1 MTEPVHTTN
10 TATSNADDTAGAPVR
25 VLPPLARHVVEAV
38 AIEHGVCVRPVPMRR
53 TDLASGDS
61 EMVYLPCGHTLGSVC
76 PPCAERTRTLR
87 AQQCREGWHL
97 EQEPVIERADPDE
110 EQRFWGALRAQ
121 AQAHRDQT
129 AAAGGDVADWD
140 TALREINAQLDR
152 TGVRGALKTGEQA
165 TRRRHRSTRRRQDAP
180 ELPRRP
186 IEARTIGA
194 TYTAPDGKTFRPS
207 LFLTLTLDSYG
218 KVHPD
223 GTPVDPHTYD
233 YVRAA
238 RDALHLSKLIDR
250 FIQNLRRLVGYDVQ
264 YFAAIE
270 PQRRLAPHLH
280 MAIRGTISRQEL
292 RQVAAATYH
301 QVWWPP
307 IDHVVYDGG
316 ALPVWDDMAG
326 EHGGYLDPDTGE
338 ILPTWDEALD
348 ALGRD
353 ENAEPLHVVRFG
365 RQIDAQGVLSDTP
378 DARRCI
384 GYLTKYLTKHV
395 ADCHHP
401 ASDTQHRHVNRLVQ
415 ALRYEPCSPTCA
427 NWLRYGIQ
435 PKNPKAGL
443 TPGYC
448 PGKAH
453 RREHLG
459 YGGRRVLVSRKW
471 SGKTLAHHKNDRK
484 AWVLAR
490 LAEAGISATRD
501 PIEPNDQDRYVWE
514 HASPGDPDVKPPEH
528 RLLILI
534 AERIEHRRQLNQAQQ
549 TISDVSAT
557 PEAA

>member
-1 MTEPVHTTN
+1 VTEPTS
-10 TATSNADDTAGAPVR
+10 TAAVPVR
-25 VLPPLARHVVEAV
+25 MLPPLARHVVEAV

-53 TDLASGDS
+53 TDLTTGKS
-61 EMVYLPCGHTLGSVC
+61 EVVYLPCGHTLTSVC
-76 PPCAERTRTLR
+76 PPCAERNRKLR
-87 AQQCREGWHL
+87 VQQCRDGWHL
-97 EQEPVIERADPDE
+97 EAEPIIERAGPDD
-110 EQRFWGALRAQ
+110 EQRFWGGLRAQ
-121 AQAHRDQT
+121 AQAQRDQT
-129 AAAGGDVADWD
+129 AAAGEDVADWD
-140 TALREINAQLDR
+140 TALREIDAQLDR
-152 TGVRGALKTGEQA
+152 TGVRGTLKTGEQA
-165 TRRRHRSTRRRQDAP
+165 NKRRQRSTRRRQDAP
-180 ELPRRP
+180 DLPRRP
-186 IEARTIGA
+186 VQARTIGKA
-194 TYTAPDGKTFRPS
+194 YTAPDGKTFRPS

-223 GTPVDPHTYD
+223 GTPLNPDTYD

-238 RDALHLSKLIDR
+238 RDALHFSKLIDR
-250 FIQNLRRLVGYDVQ
+250 FVQNLRRFVGYDVQ

-280 MAIRGTISRQEL
+280 MAIRGTISRHEL

-307 IDHVVYDGG
+307 TTTVVYSG
-316 ALPVWDDMAG
+316 AGLPVWDDTAG

-348 ALGRD
+348 TLGHNPD
-353 ENAEPLHVVRFG
+353 AQPLHVVTFG
-365 RQIDAQGVLSDTP
+365 RQLNAQGVLSDSP

-395 ADCHHP
+395 ADCHQP
-401 ASDTQHRHVNRLVQ
+401 STDAQHRHVERLVQ

-448 PGKAH
+448 AGKAH

-471 SGKTLAHHKNDRK
+471 SGKTLTHHKADRK

-490 LAEAGISATRD
+490 LAEAGISATQH
-501 PIEPNDQDRYVWE
+501 PIEPNDQDRYIWE
-514 HASPGDPDVKPPEH
+514 HTSPCDPDVKPPEH

-534 AERIEHRRQLNQAQQ
+534 AERIQQRQLNQAQQ
-549 TISDVSAT
+549 ATTELSAT
-557 PEAA
+557 QEAA